1 LIREGGV
8 LMKSEILNLVDEDL
22 IAGEVVIW
30 AGQPND
36 RLFCRNDWKMVP
48 YSLFLA
54 VFSFYWE
61 YAVIVSGAPVIMLIT
76 GAIFVLFALYALV
89 GRFFYKSY
97 LKTNTYYYVTNKRV
111 MTIKNLSYKKIE
123 VKDIYYLKVINRYID
138 IDGSGDIEFGNIPF
152 RMSVLINT
160 GMDLFNRGRRFVI
173 VPLAFY
179 DLDNADEVSN
189 LINEIRKGNYGEMNK
204 DDKKT
209 N

>member
-1 LIREGGV
+1 
-8 LMKSEILNLVDEDL
+8 
-22 IAGEVVIW
+22 
-30 AGQPND
+30 
-36 RLFCRNDWKMVP
+36 
-48 YSLFLA
+48 
-54 VFSFYWE
+54 
-61 YAVIVSGAPVIMLIT
+61 
-76 GAIFVLFALYALV
+76 
-89 GRFFYKSY
+89 
-97 LKTNTYYYVTNKRV
+97 
-111 MTIKNLSYKKIE
+111 
-123 VKDIYYLKVINRYID
+123 VINRYID